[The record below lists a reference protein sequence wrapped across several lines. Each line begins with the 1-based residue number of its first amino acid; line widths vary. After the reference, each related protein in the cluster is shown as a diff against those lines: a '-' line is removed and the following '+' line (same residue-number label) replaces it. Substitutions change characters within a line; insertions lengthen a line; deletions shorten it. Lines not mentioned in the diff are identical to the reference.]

1 MHNFNVHLKKGAL
14 CGVLALALGSLVVGN
29 VATIASPT
37 PAYAASKK
45 SSEKSKKGKK
55 SQKDLLKGV
64 KVKKKVDKYTWA
76 ELAKISDA
84 MTKSGSRH
92 AALKIAKK
100 YKLCDKDGTLDGSQT
115 KRVAL
120 SDCESTVTIVGLYHD
135 DLADGSGKAGLT
147 WQFTDGLYAG
157 NPLYASNVTDFNILP
172 TALKERLAKVTK
184 DTVYLDGAKTAEAT
198 SQEVL
203 LWAPSATEC
212 LGDASDMSGV
222 NRDSE
227 WMVKS
232 LNAEGKQYDY
242 YKDAGLSWSASTG
255 HASNTTIE
263 CPYEIYFYKTDE
275 NLTAEEAFE
284 QGKVGLD
291 SNYEPQNMH
300 GTGFR
305 SIYFDPSR
313 PDDELGHLAGFGS
326 VAYSMSDASAASNDS
341 SWPSGSIE
349 TAVMP
354 MFCLTSSSSDDS
366 AAESNG
372 VAIQDSVDNYSWKD
386 LKVIAD
392 EIAAAKDEESATGI
406 AKKYHLVGED
416 GYPSAASYKTV
427 KLKSGME
434 SKAYIVAFNH
444 DDRSDGKG
452 KAGITFIFGETPL
465 LMSSMNQ
472 DGSNSGG
479 WKDSDLRKELGKE
492 VLADMP
498 KDLKNSIVKVKKLT
512 NNEGVTTDASSVTE
526 TNDSVW
532 IPSVTELFSKDDLES
547 QLGSSFEDLSDCY
560 PVYEAEGAPYDTW
573 HGTDDATAWTRT
585 CDASKSGHFLTYQG
599 IEFTWADKTSD
610 TCGVFPGFCL

>member
-14 CGVLALALGSLVVGN
+14 CGALALALGSLVVGN

-55 SQKDLLKGV
+55 SKKDLLKGV

-84 MTKSGSRH
+84 MTESGSRK

-100 YKLCDKDGTLDGSQT
+100 YKLCDKKGKLDGSQT

-212 LGDASDMSGV
+212 LGDASDMSGI

-227 WMVKS
+227 WMVKA

-263 CPYEIYFYKTDE
+263 CPYDIYFYNTDE
-275 NLTAEEAFE
+275 NLTDDESIE
-284 QGKVGLD
+284 QGKLGLD
-291 SNYEPQNMH
+291 SAYYPQNID

-313 PDDELGHLAGFGS
+313 PDDELRHLAGFGS
-326 VAYSMSDASAASNDS
+326 VAYSSSMAFAASNDS
-341 SWPSGSIE
+341 SWPSGTAE

-416 GYPSAASYKTV
+416 GYPNAASYKTV

-452 KAGITFIFGETPL
+452 KAGITFMIGETPL

-479 WKDSDLRKELGKE
+479 WKDSDLRKALNKE

-532 IPSVTELFSKDDLES
+532 VPSVTALFSKDDLES
-547 QLGSSFEDLSDCY
+547 QLGSSCEDFSDCY

-585 CDASKSGHFLTYQG
+585 CDASKSGQFLTYQG
-599 IEFTWADKTSD
+599 IKFTRADKTSD

>member
-14 CGVLALALGSLVVGN
+14 CGALALALGSLVVGN

-55 SQKDLLKGV
+55 SKKDLLKGV

-84 MTKSGSRH
+84 MTESGSRK

-120 SDCESTVTIVGLYHD
+120 NDCESTVTIVGLYHD

-157 NPLYASNVTDFNILP
+157 SPLYASNVTDFNILP

-222 NRDSE
+222 NRDSD

-255 HASNTTIE
+255 HASDTKVE
-263 CPYEIYFYKTDE
+263 CPYDIYFCKTDE
-275 NLTAEEAFE
+275 NLTADEAIE
-284 QGKVGLD
+284 QGKIGLD
-291 SNYEPQNMH
+291 SIYEPKNMS

-313 PDDELGHLAGFGS
+313 PDDELGYLAGFGS
-326 VAYSMSDASAASNDS
+326 TAYSRSDASAASNDS
-341 SWPSGSIE
+341 SWPSDFDE
-349 TAVMP
+349 AAVMP

-452 KAGITFIFGETPL
+452 KAGITFMVGGTPL

-479 WKDSDLRKELGKE
+479 WKDSDLRKALNKE

-532 IPSVTELFSKDDLES
+532 VPSVTELFSKDDLES
-547 QLGSSFEDLSDCY
+547 QLGSSFEDFSDCY

-585 CDASKSGHFLTYQG
+585 CDASKSGQFLTYQG
-599 IEFTWADKTSD
+599 IKFTRADKTSD